1 MPELPEVETVKNGL
15 KTKVLNKK
23 ITDCKV
29 IYQGIIAYP
38 NKERF
43 IKEISNQS
51 NVASPEKILSTIKST
66 LGQTG
71 ETIRGSWIMMKP
83 EKYTKNE
90 LDYDVYKGGLTKQEG
105 TESTQYEFIADA
117 TTGTIIDFYEQ
128 VH

>member
-1 MPELPEVETVKNGL
+1 VNWKTFISGVAAGFAAGYVVKELT
-15 KTKVLNKK
+15 
-23 ITDCKV
+23 
-29 IYQGIIAYP
+29 
-38 NKERF
+38 
-43 IKEISNQS
+43 NQS
-51 NVASPEKILSTIKST
+51 NITSPEKILSTIKST
-66 LGQTG
+66 LGQGG

-105 TESTQYEFIADA
+105 LESTQYEFIADA